1 MKFTRT
7 LASVAA
13 AALAVSSLAIGASA
27 AVFKATVEENG
38 APASNK
44 WELKYDESVYEW
56 APNVTKVVATITNE
70 AYVNGALGGNV
81 INADGTSGWAASAQC
96 ESAAAGTSEWVW
108 DGLNGLASGMVTN
121 EETGE
126 TSESGYFKVEIW
138 WMNAVENEDKS
149 TAPATTFIDKVEFFD
164 KDGKSLAAYTT
175 PTDPTAEVTTSR
187 AGKLNVGLEAQFD
200 STVGTIGEWPSL
212 PKTTFRDTGKDMTIT
227 YDFWQYGPVKF
238 GGNYVAIQTDLPWED
253 YDNNT
258 NLYNA
263 DNVKVSS
270 IKLDGKEYG
279 DLTKLAVNNEG
290 GGLRITL
297 MNEWNDNFKNGNAP
311 LSGVELPS
319 FTKFEITFSVG
330 EPNGAEKPDEPTVN
344 PDEPTVNPDEPT
356 VGPTEDPKEPG
367 DCTGIVPGDCTGEPV
382 NPPTGAAVA
391 VIPAALAAAA
401 VATTGIVL
409 KKRSK

>member
-44 WELKYDESVYEW
+44 CKWELEYDESVYEW

-70 AYVNGALGGNV
+70 AYVNGVLGGNV
-81 INADGTSGWAASAQC
+81 INADGTSGWADSAQC

-330 EPNGAEKPDEPTVN
+330 EPNGAEKPSDPVKPGETEDPAEPGASSGTVN
-344 PDEPTVNPDEPT
+344 PGE
-356 VGPTEDPKEPG
+356 
-367 DCTGIVPGDCTGEPV
+367 CSGEPV

-391 VIPAALAAAA
+391 VIPAVLAAAA

>member
-1 MKFTRT
+1 MKFTKT
-7 LASVAA
+7 LASVCA
-13 AALAVSSLAIGASA
+13 AALAVSSLAVSA
-27 AVFKATVEENG
+27 FAAQPKVEAVTLNKATNAVQWNVGVLGTAEIKTVELTG
-38 APASNK
+38 
-44 WELKYDESVYEW
+44 
-56 APNVTKVVATITNE
+56 TAT
-70 AYVNGALGGNV
+70 LGDGWIGGGGSFGFNATL
-81 INADGTSGWAASAQC
+81 ADGTEEWTQIDFALDSNSDTAKTVCDSA
-96 ESAAAGTSEWVW
+96 
-108 DGLNGLASGMVTN
+108 
-121 EETGE
+121 TGE
-126 TSESGYFKVEIW
+126 FTTTLTFADGTKIGSKVEDIAQLGWWWGSSVVDGEYACAFSDIKVNGESILGAFAPVATLTTTQESESK
-138 WMNAVENEDKS
+138 
-149 TAPATTFIDKVEFFD
+149 
-164 KDGKSLAAYTT
+164 
-175 PTDPTAEVTTSR
+175 VTTV
-187 AGKLNVGLEAQFD
+187 AELGAQFD
-200 STVGTIGEWPSL
+200 KTDGVIAEWPAL
-212 PKTTFRDTGKDMTIT
+212 PKATIKADGTDATLT
-227 YDFWQYGPVKF
+227 YDFSQYGAPVKF

-330 EPNGAEKPDEPTVN
+330 EPNGAEKPSDPVKPGETEDPAEPGASSGTVN
-344 PDEPTVNPDEPT
+344 PGE
-356 VGPTEDPKEPG
+356 
-367 DCTGIVPGDCTGEPV
+367 CSGEPV

-391 VIPAALAAAA
+391 VIPAVLAAAA

>member
-81 INADGTSGWAASAQC
+81 INADGTSGWAASDKC

-297 MNEWNDNFKNGNAP
+297 MNEWNTNFAGGNAP

-330 EPNGAEKPDEPTVN
+330 EPNGAETPDDPTVN
-344 PDEPTVNPDEPT
+344 PDDPTVDPDEPT
-356 VGPTEDPKEPG
+356 VGPTEDPAEPG
-367 DCTGIVPGDCTGEPV
+367 DCTGVVPGDCTGKPV

-391 VIPAALAAAA
+391 VIPAVLAAAA

>member
-1 MKFTRT
+1 
-7 LASVAA
+7 
-13 AALAVSSLAIGASA
+13 
-27 AVFKATVEENG
+27 
-38 APASNK
+38 
-44 WELKYDESVYEW
+44 
-56 APNVTKVVATITNE
+56 
-70 AYVNGALGGNV
+70 
-81 INADGTSGWAASAQC
+81 
-96 ESAAAGTSEWVW
+96 
-108 DGLNGLASGMVTN
+108 
-121 EETGE
+121 
-126 TSESGYFKVEIW
+126 
-138 WMNAVENEDKS
+138 
-149 TAPATTFIDKVEFFD
+149 
-164 KDGKSLAAYTT
+164 
-175 PTDPTAEVTTSR
+175 
-187 AGKLNVGLEAQFD
+187 
-200 STVGTIGEWPSL
+200 
-212 PKTTFRDTGKDMTIT
+212 MTIT

-330 EPNGAEKPDEPTVN
+330 EPNGAENPSDPVKPGETEDPVKPGETEDPAEPGASSGTVN
-344 PDEPTVNPDEPT
+344 PGE
-356 VGPTEDPKEPG
+356 
-367 DCTGIVPGDCTGEPV
+367 CSGEPV

-391 VIPAALAAAA
+391 VIPAVLAAAA

>member
-1 MKFTRT
+1 MEDKKMKFTRT

-238 GGNYVAIQTDLPWED
+238 GGNYVAIQTDLP
-253 YDNNT
+253 
-258 NLYNA
+258 LGR
-263 DNVKVSS
+263 
-270 IKLDGKEYG
+270 L
-279 DLTKLAVNNEG
+279 
-290 GGLRITL
+290 
-297 MNEWNDNFKNGNAP
+297 
-311 LSGVELPS
+311 
-319 FTKFEITFSVG
+319 
-330 EPNGAEKPDEPTVN
+330 
-344 PDEPTVNPDEPT
+344 
-356 VGPTEDPKEPG
+356 
-367 DCTGIVPGDCTGEPV
+367 
-382 NPPTGAAVA
+382 
-391 VIPAALAAAA
+391 
-401 VATTGIVL
+401 
-409 KKRSK
+409 

>member
-1 MKFTRT
+1 MKFTKT
-7 LASVAA
+7 LASVCA
-13 AALAVSSLAIGASA
+13 AALAVSSLAVSA
-27 AVFKATVEENG
+27 FAAQPKVEAVTLNKATNAVQWNVGVLGTAEIKTVELTG
-38 APASNK
+38 
-44 WELKYDESVYEW
+44 
-56 APNVTKVVATITNE
+56 TAT
-70 AYVNGALGGNV
+70 LGDGWIGGGGSFGFNATL
-81 INADGTSGWAASAQC
+81 ADGTEEWTQIDFALDSNSDTAKTVCDSA
-96 ESAAAGTSEWVW
+96 
-108 DGLNGLASGMVTN
+108 
-121 EETGE
+121 TGE
-126 TSESGYFKVEIW
+126 FTTTLTFADGTKIGSKVEDIAQLGWWWGSSVVDGEYACAFSDIKVNGESILGAFAPVATLTTTQESESK
-138 WMNAVENEDKS
+138 
-149 TAPATTFIDKVEFFD
+149 
-164 KDGKSLAAYTT
+164 
-175 PTDPTAEVTTSR
+175 VTTV
-187 AGKLNVGLEAQFD
+187 AELGAQFD
-200 STVGTIGEWPSL
+200 KTDGVIAEWPAL
-212 PKTTFRDTGKDMTIT
+212 PKATIKADGTDATLT
-227 YDFWQYGPVKF
+227 YDFSQYGAPVKF

-330 EPNGAEKPDEPTVN
+330 EPNGAEKPSDPVKPGETEDPVKPGETEDPAEPGASSGTVN
-344 PDEPTVNPDEPT
+344 PGE
-356 VGPTEDPKEPG
+356 
-367 DCTGIVPGDCTGEPV
+367 CSGEPV

-391 VIPAALAAAA
+391 VIPAVLAAAA